1 MDPTP
6 REQPEER
13 ERHSLTVLQLL
24 KTASKELQ
32 NYAVFLTKDPGASI
46 RAVLN
51 LGNEISALLETDP
64 GLFELSHLLCD
75 LQTVLSE
82 VEATRGYGLRS
93 IVRRLS
99 MYYKISQLAQQ
110 IEREAQAYLDKDC
123 ILRFVRALDRSEDE
137 GEQVKVLTELEQRLS
152 RGFDRDYQELI
163 LKAKVF
169 QFLES
174 ILCDGTCSR
183 TLREHAAQVMVALIQ
198 FNRNVFVG
206 LVLMGPTLEALI
218 SMGSCRSIEVL
229 TSLIALVRSPLIDE
243 IESLGEI
250 PRIMALLRSQD
261 RATRAAAFDCLC
273 EIAYHGRKE
282 VIEAMLEQGLIETL
296 LELQRRD
303 QIDRDS
309 KDDDDDYEEEGG
321 SQDRKEEKEEE
332 EGKKGGGFDGCVAKF
347 AVQVEVG
354 EGLTNQERREFKLEI
369 LRRVKQACVSEAE
382 VASVTAEVL
391 WGSSP

>member
-1 MDPTP
+1 M
-6 REQPEER
+6 
-13 ERHSLTVLQLL
+13 LQLL
-24 KTASKELQ
+24 KNASKELQ
-32 NYAVFLTKDPGASI
+32 SFTVFLTKDPQASVI
-46 RAVLN
+46 AVLN
-51 LGNEISALLETDP
+51 LGNEINELLETDP
-64 GLFELSHLLCD
+64 SLFKLSHLLCN
-75 LQTVLSE
+75 LQTALNE
-82 VEATRGYGLRS
+82 LKAAQGYGLRS
-93 IVRRLS
+93 IIRRQAI
-99 MYYKISQLAQQ
+99 YYKITQLAGQ
-110 IEREAQAYLDKDC
+110 IEREAQAYVDKDS
-123 ILRFVRALDRSEDE
+123 IFRFVRTLDRSEDE

-163 LKAKVF
+163 LKARVF

-174 ILCDGTCSR
+174 ILCDNACSR
-183 TLREHAAQVMVALIQ
+183 TIREHAAQVMVALIR

-250 PRIMALLRSQD
+250 PRIMGLLRSPD
-261 RATRAAAFDCLC
+261 PALRVAAFDCLC

-303 QIDRDS
+303 QIGHDG
-309 KDDDDDYEEEGG
+309 EGG
-321 SQDRKEEKEEE
+321 GGGGRGSGDREEEE
-332 EGKKGGGFDGCVAKF
+332 EGKRGGFDGCVAKF

-354 EGLTNQERREFKLEI
+354 EGLTNRERTEFKMEI
-369 LRRVKQACVSEAE
+369 LRRVKEACVSESE
-382 VASVTAEVL
+382 VATVSAEVL